1 MKSLTAV
8 ISIIFFLCGCGQSQ
22 DSLHNYSLNL
32 KNLLDSMSISDDRI
46 YIEIDKSEY
55 ILTIMSDTL
64 VIKQYPVVLGNNPV
78 DDKLRQGDQCTPE
91 GRFKVRT
98 KYPHGTWN
106 KFIWIDYPNE
116 HSWAKHNKAKS
127 DGVIEETAG
136 IGGEIGIHG
145 VPRGSDEIID
155 LGMNWT
161 LGCISLKNKDIN
173 EFYPYIRTGTL
184 VIIEQ

>member
-1 MKSLTAV
+1 
-8 ISIIFFLCGCGQSQ
+8 
-22 DSLHNYSLNL
+22 
-32 KNLLDSMSISDDRI
+32 MSISDDRI

-64 VIKQYPVVLGNNPV
+64 VIKQYP
-78 DDKLRQGDQCTPE
+78 
-91 GRFKVRT
+91 
-98 KYPHGTWN
+98 
-106 KFIWIDYPNE
+106 NE

-136 IGGEIGIHG
+136 IDGEIGIHG